1 VTREARANL
10 IFIVIFLLISAPGL
24 VMLVKKKME
33 TGRPPLW
40 LPVPARQSLVYI
52 DPIDAPPTMRRL
64 TPALTAAWV
73 ADLVR
78 NRFDTAAVPMTTN
91 GDATEPV
98 MSANRLAQLVADEPT
113 PSGRRVALLVWN
125 LPRDA
130 NNVKIQLRATT
141 ASADSIENLAI
152 SDMTAEP
159 IDLPH
164 AVKRDL
170 QDSGIPAPPF
180 RVWWVTAVIPLAG
193 NALELTI
200 DCTVDGKAISDT
212 LTLVAR

>member
-1 VTREARANL
+1 MTRETRANL

-40 LPVPARQSLVYI
+40 LPVPARQSVVYI
-52 DPIDAPPTMRRL
+52 DPIDAPPTLRRL

-78 NRFDTAAVPMTTN
+78 NRFGAAVVPMTTN

-98 MSANRLAQLVADEPT
+98 MSTNRLAQLVADEST

-130 NNVKIQLRATT
+130 NNVQIDLRAATS
-141 ASADSIENLAI
+141 SADSIETLAI
-152 SDMTAEP
+152 SDLTAEP
-159 IDLPH
+159 IGLPR

-180 RVWWVTAVIPLAG
+180 KVWWVTAAVPAAG
-193 NALELTI
+193 KVEVTI
-200 DCTVDGKAISDT
+200 DCTVDGKTISDT
-212 LTLVAR
+212 LTLLAP